1 MDLSATQFFFELT
14 PERVLD
20 AVERLGVRCTGRVMA
35 LNSME
40 NRVYEVE
47 LDLDEAPMRDR
58 WEAYRVVKFYRP
70 GRWTKEQILEEHQFL
85 VECQEAEIPVVS
97 PLAFPNGETL
107 AQVEGADI
115 FYAVFPKVAGRILD
129 EMSDSQLR
137 QIGRLLARLHGV
149 GARHPFVHRMALSID
164 SYGRSNIAYLRE
176 NKFIPP
182 SVEAHYVGL
191 AERILSACA
200 PWFAQTS
207 MQRLHGDCHIG
218 NLLWSASGCSIVDFD
233 DSLTGPCVQDLWLL
247 TPGRDAASHAQREQL
262 LEGYEMMRG
271 FDRTSLR
278 LIEPLRALRMIH
290 FAAWI
295 ARRYEDPA
303 FKRVFVDFGSEGYWR
318 GQLIALQEVGESI
331 GVG

>member
-47 LDLDEAPMRDR
+47 LDLDEAPLRDR

-85 VECQEAEIPVVS
+85 LECQEAEIPVVA
-97 PLAFPNGETL
+97 PLVFPNGETL
-107 AQVEGADI
+107 AHVEGAGI
-115 FYAVFPKVAGRILD
+115 FYSVFPKVGGRMLD

-149 GARHPFVHRMALSID
+149 GARNPFAHRMALTID
-164 SYGRSNIAYLRE
+164 SYGRSNIAYLQE
-176 NKFIPP
+176 NKFIPA
-182 SVEAHYVGL
+182 SVEAHYMGL
-191 AERILSACA
+191 AERIFSACA
-200 PWFAQTS
+200 PWFAQTAT
-207 MQRLHGDCHIG
+207 QRLHGDCHIG

-247 TPGRDAASHAQREQL
+247 TPGRDAASHAQREHL
-262 LEGYEMMRG
+262 LEGYEMMRS

-290 FAAWI
+290 FTAWI

-303 FKRVFVDFGSEGYWR
+303 FKRVFVDFGSEVYWR
-318 GQLIALQEVGESI
+318 EQLIALQEVGESI